1 MEGRTNGHGGSYR
14 MNLRGMACALVGGAL
29 WGFSGTAVSYLFRS
43 SGIDPMWVMSVRLVL
58 AGILFLLFS
67 AARGDRRPFELLR
80 DKSAVRD
87 LLLFAGAG
95 LFLNQFSYLMAI
107 QATNSATATVLQSLQ
122 LLLLRDKSAVR
133 DLLLFAGAGLFL
145 NQFSYLMAIQAT
157 NSATATVLQSL
168 QLLPVAAVAC
178 VIGRRAPK
186 RREVI
191 GMVLAL
197 AGTFLITTG
206 GDPSQMALPPAGLAF
221 GLLAALGGAG
231 LAVFPGKILSTYG
244 VSAVNGWA
252 MLLVGLIAAPFVPD
266 WGQAAA
272 SFDLSCWVVFAAL
285 VVLGTWCSYLFYMQG
300 VHEIGSLKTAM
311 LSTVEPISATVLSA
325 LWVFAALVVLG
336 TWCSYLFYM
345 QGVHEIGSLKT
356 AMLSTVEPISA
367 TVLSALWIGVVFS
380 PADLLGFAMIIIM
393 MPLVA

>member
-1 MEGRTNGHGGSYR
+1 
-14 MNLRGMACALVGGAL
+14 
-29 WGFSGTAVSYLFRS
+29 
-43 SGIDPMWVMSVRLVL
+43 MWVMSVRMVL

-67 AARGDRRPFELLR
+67 VARGDRRPFELLR
-80 DKSAVRD
+80 
-87 LLLFAGAG
+87 G
-95 LFLNQFSYLMAI
+95 
-107 QATNSATATVLQSLQ
+107 
-122 LLLLRDKSAVR
+122 KSAVR

-168 QLLPVAAVAC
+168 QLLPIAAVAC

-244 VSAVNGWA
+244 VLAVNGWA
-252 MLLVGLIAAPFVPD
+252 MLMVGLAAAPFVPD
-266 WGQAAA
+266 WGRAVA
-272 SFDLSCWVVFAAL
+272 SFDVSCWAVFAAL

-300 VHEIGSLKTAM
+300 VR
-311 LSTVEPISATVLSA
+311 
-325 LWVFAALVVLG
+325 
-336 TWCSYLFYM
+336 
-345 QGVHEIGSLKT
+345 EIGSLKT

-380 PADLLGFAMIIIM
+380 PTDLLGFAMIIIM

>member
-1 MEGRTNGHGGSYR
+1 MMAEVHAGTASRAGSYH
-14 MNLRGMACALVGGAL
+14 MNLRGVACALAGGAL

-43 SGIDPMWVMSVRLVL
+43 SGIDPMWVMSVRMVL

-67 AARGDRRPFELLR
+67 VARGDRRPFE
-80 DKSAVRD
+80 
-87 LLLFAGAG
+87 
-95 LFLNQFSYLMAI
+95 
-107 QATNSATATVLQSLQ
+107 
-122 LLLLRDKSAVR
+122 LLRDKSAVR

-266 WGQAAA
+266 WGQAVA
-272 SFDLSCWVVFAAL
+272 SFDISCWVVFGAL
-285 VVLGTWCSYLFYMQG
+285 VVLGTWF
-300 VHEIGSLKTAM
+300 
-311 LSTVEPISATVLSA
+311 
-325 LWVFAALVVLG
+325 
-336 TWCSYLFYM
+336 SYLFYM

-380 PADLLGFAMIIIM
+380 PTDLLGFAMIIIM